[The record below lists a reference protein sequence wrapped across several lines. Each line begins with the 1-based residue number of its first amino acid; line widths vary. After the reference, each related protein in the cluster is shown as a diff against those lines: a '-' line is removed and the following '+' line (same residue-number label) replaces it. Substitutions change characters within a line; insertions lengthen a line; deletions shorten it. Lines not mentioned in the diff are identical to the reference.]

1 MCAVRLWLGCCGCAF
16 LLALLWLH
24 WLSNREPEWL
34 LGTPAEEAAQLFLRS
49 SFWLEAVEL
58 VM

>member
-1 MCAVRLWLGCCGCAF
+1 MWLGCCGCAF
-16 LLALLWLH
+16 LLACVVAALVVQPA
-24 WLSNREPEWL
+24 SPEWL